1 MKHKQARLADHEG
14 IHVRLTC
21 YGAASGMD
29 THSHDYNQL
38 SFLLAGAIRERHG
51 CREIET
57 ALPSVGFKPAGLD
70 HANDY
75 GRDGA
80 VILSLNI
87 TPEAMPQS
95 GLGEDWRWRPRRPDR
110 AIRALLGTLDGGGIS
125 VPDTVTDLL
134 AAADLD
140 HAQGDRRPEPDWLR
154 PLRDRLDDPRDE
166 AEFSAMAREAG
177 VHRVVASR
185 RFAEHYALPPS
196 LYRLRR
202 RLSHA
207 LGLIGRGH
215 ALAAAA
221 AEAGFAD
228 QAHLSRTMRR
238 ELGSPPS
245 VIRDMLRAG

>member
-1 MKHKQARLADHEG
+1 M
-14 IHVRLTC
+14 
-21 YGAASGMD
+21 
-29 THSHDYNQL
+29 
-38 SFLLAGAIRERHG
+38 
-51 CREIET
+51 
-57 ALPSVGFKPAGLD
+57 
-70 HANDY
+70 
-75 GRDGA
+75 
-80 VILSLNI
+80 ILSLNI